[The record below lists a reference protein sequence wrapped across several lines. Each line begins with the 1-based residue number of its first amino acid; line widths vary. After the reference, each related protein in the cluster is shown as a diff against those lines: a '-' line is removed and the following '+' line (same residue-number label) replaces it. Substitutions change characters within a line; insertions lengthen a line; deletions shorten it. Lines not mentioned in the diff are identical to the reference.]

1 MKKKKIKLINDDP
14 TPRRSEKGV
23 NKPIKKVSK
32 EKGEPGRPSL
42 LTPELFSKLVKLFE
56 EHFFIAI
63 VAANAD
69 IYRSRIYDWQN
80 DQEDFRN
87 AITHAQ
93 DKWIAQEMDYL
104 IKYAKSKKTKDWRA
118 REYRLSIA
126 RAEYN
131 PRKWM
136 KEDAG
141 KSQLQALIININQS
155 DLKTSKIEAMKL
167 IGSSKS
173 EKETVSLKIFNV
185 DKKEKKKPGEAETLE
200 KPPF

>member
-14 TPRRSEKGV
+14 TPRRSEKEV
-23 NKPIKKVSK
+23 NKSIKKVSK

-80 DQEDFRN
+80 DREDFRN

-141 KSQLQALIININQS
+141 RSQLQALIININQS

-185 DKKEKKKPGEAETLE
+185 DKKEKKKPGEAETIE